1 MVTSAYRSL
10 LSLEA
15 DIRSGAAVDKAILTL
30 GGSLSGTLADLADA
44 ICQRGQAT
52 NTDERTEEIVRRA
65 VADLLLRTVGNRQDL
80 YYETPIANLG
90 NKFTTAPLQN
100 TADIFLGTIIN
111 ESVRRDLLNLSAE
124 ARAVIGSASHEIAV
138 SWTDKFKDRGRS
150 KSVSF
155 RDMMQTISADYQAY
169 SGGKHE

>member
-1 MVTSAYRSL
+1 MVASAYRSL
-10 LSLEA
+10 LSLDA
-15 DIRSGAAVDKAILTL
+15 DIRSGAAVDKTILTL
-30 GGSLSGTLADLADA
+30 GGSLNETLADLADA
-44 ICQRGQAT
+44 ICQRGRAT
-52 NTDERTEEIVRRA
+52 ATDERTEEIVRRA

-124 ARAVIGSASHEIAV
+124 AREVIGSASHEIAI
-138 SWTDKFKDRGRS
+138 SWTDKFKDRG
-150 KSVSF
+150 KGKGVSF